1 MSNSQFSIF
10 RWQRNLAGG
19 YQLPCP
25 PFANPPSSQ
34 SLCQKLTKTLSNTEK
49 GPEKRTRKKDQKN
62 RTRKDREEPTT
73 RYDNRK
79 NTKESQRN

>member
-49 GPEKRTRKKDQKN
+49 GPEKRTRK
-62 RTRKDREEPTT
+62 DREEPTT